1 VEEFLQSTDEG
12 QQPVEQ
18 LIANRRAKLDALY
31 ELGQDPYPRRFRVE
45 ESVSQVRARYE
56 EKTAEELEAEKPEVR
71 IAGRLRAVRGHG
83 KVSFA
88 DVSDRAG
95 QLQLYLRKNDL
106 DETSWLISSAS
117 RGRFSVL
124 EPVS

>member
-1 VEEFLQSTDEG
+1 MQRTDEG

-31 ELGQDPYPRRFRVE
+31 ELGQDPYPRRYRVE
-45 ESVSQVRARYE
+45 ASVSQVRTRYE
-56 EKTAEELEAEKPEVR
+56 DMTAEALEAEKPEVR

-88 DVSDRAG
+88 DVSD
-95 QLQLYLRKNDL
+95 
-106 DETSWLISSAS
+106 
-117 RGRFSVL
+117 
-124 EPVS
+124 